1 MSMHAGKR
9 GGNGGGSGG
18 HGGDGGAG
26 GGGGGGCGA
35 WLGGNGKVPQKRWA
49 TPSWHCG
56 AHNGGNASGVSKWP
70 KRVLRAGHRFYAAAR
85 AWMKECALGS
95 VHTSVGAPLV
105 PGASPSK
112 Q

>member
-1 MSMHAGKR
+1 MDAAAAIATSSWSTHVLSIRRAL
-9 GGNGGGSGG
+9 
-18 HGGDGGAG
+18 A
-26 GGGGGGCGA
+26 
-35 WLGGNGKVPQKRWA
+35 PQKRWA

-56 AHNGGNASGVSKWP
+56 AHNGGNASGVSKWR

-112 Q
+112 QQAWPSIAIPWSTVQIA